1 MPEPA
6 PAAASTPV
14 GRLDEEIAFLA
25 SSVESLRQQLREKV
39 RERRALARVEPLHEV
54 IHVILTEHPG
64 GLSMSEL
71 VRALQARGR
80 LLTNAHPAINVA
92 TQLKRHRTR
101 FTRRN
106 GRWYARRQ
114 P

>member
-1 MPEPA
+1 
-6 PAAASTPV
+6 
-14 GRLDEEIAFLA
+14 
-25 SSVESLRQQLREKV
+25 
-39 RERRALARVEPLHEV
+39 
-54 IHVILTEHPG
+54 
-64 GLSMSEL
+64 MSEL